1 MAVEP
6 LTWNVT
12 VPLHRGGRLGATVCD
27 ATNTIR
33 ALSEGGALGDL
44 NASETPGSVAV
55 GDRIVE
61 VNGKRGVASAQ
72 IRSWVRGLE
81 EGSGTLSLKV
91 LRPVEFD
98 VEIDPLDGEE
108 IGCWMLDCTGFLT
121 RITSKGTIDVHNAK
135 RGPDAPECLRIG
147 DRLVRVTGVEPAA
160 EDGAMGDVMPYL
172 RLALAAGVKPLKL
185 RVRRGEGLP
194 REKGPPHG
202 AAAAWRGSSQ
212 LPLGRRVSTT
222 IGPEPCE
229 GAAAEPLDWPWSAA
243 RSGFEQSRWF
253 SRKLFAFSCLPNHFS
268 PHAAA
273 RSLNCRPKLKRKTPT
288 GKHGSEVYP
297 EVEKGSRTPSTPSTK
312 GDPTPSTSKD
322 PLLERPVF
330 DVEARVHEV
339 LPDGS
344 LLLPGVIA
352 RTPPPRCRVSA
363 VAA

>member
-1 MAVEP
+1 
-6 LTWNVT
+6 
-12 VPLHRGGRLGATVCD
+12 
-27 ATNTIR
+27 
-33 ALSEGGALGDL
+33 
-44 NASETPGSVAV
+44 
-55 GDRIVE
+55 
-61 VNGKRGVASAQ
+61 
-72 IRSWVRGLE
+72 
-81 EGSGTLSLKV
+81 
-91 LRPVEFD
+91 
-98 VEIDPLDGEE
+98 
-108 IGCWMLDCTGFLT
+108 
-121 RITSKGTIDVHNAK
+121 
-135 RGPDAPECLRIG
+135 
-147 DRLVRVTGVEPAA
+147 
-160 EDGAMGDVMPYL
+160 MGDVMPYL

-194 REKGPPHG
+194 RETGPPHG
-202 AAAAWRGSSQ
+202 AAAWRGSK

-273 RSLNCRPKLKRKTPT
+273 RSLKCRPKLKRKTPT
-288 GKHGSEVYP
+288 AEHGSEVYP

-312 GDPTPSTSKD
+312 ADQTPSTSKD
-322 PLLERPVF
+322 PLLERPVL

-352 RTPPPRCRVSA
+352 RTPPPRCLSA
-363 VAA
+363 GAA